1 MLLQYLAHLMTNSER
16 EEIRAFSAV
25 LLRRSSSELWR
36 ASEGTALDEG
46 ASEARAAAA
55 WALPLERLP
64 RARQRRCGRQSARE
78 RGGDSKPVDLA
89 AIYSL
94 RASTPAPRACC
105 CPAMAP

>member
-64 RARQRRCGRQSARE
+64 RARQRRCGRQSASE
-78 RGGDSKPVDLA
+78 RGGDSKPVDRRD
-89 AIYSL
+89 YSL